1 MGCPK
6 IPFAVPL
13 PHEGPAVARERP
25 PVLNHKVD
33 NPRYNVW
40 ARHGTGTERKN
51 GVAGGLRL
59 ASAGLLDICIEIAC
73 SLSYTADTFF
83 EHSYLR
89 AHPAARHNAFPKK
102 ASMKDTLSF
111 RRAALRARHLAGRS
125 GPDTVIGC

>member
-1 MGCPK
+1 MPETWIQIMHSRKSFPLHKTAVFPGEINHSVMGRENSTKCRQTYPMGCPK

-40 ARHGTGTERKN
+40 ARHGRGTERKN

-83 EHSYLR
+83 
-89 AHPAARHNAFPKK
+89 F
-102 ASMKDTLSF
+102 
-111 RRAALRARHLAGRS
+111 
-125 GPDTVIGC
+125 